1 MGWRGSAATVALLV
15 VGVVGGYA
23 AAYALEP
30 TPASRGAAA
39 PVAAQS
45 PSVPVD
51 PIPPGN
57 AQPSVPALETDLPMR
72 EGRLGNARFRLVHPV
87 PRGWPKIY
95 DAPDEVKWKR
105 AGNPDNTY
113 LLRVQQV
120 QSANDSI
127 EEMLTDRIDELRDE
141 EERLT
146 IVERT
151 ADTLEFTYVSEGFLR
166 HGFLTWLD
174 LRGTGFAEVEIAV
187 TGREVDARGAR
198 QLISRVAAGMR
209 QA

>member
-1 MGWRGSAATVALLV
+1 MGWRGSAAAVVLLV

-23 AAYALEP
+23 ASYALEP
-30 TPASRGAAA
+30 DPATESAPA

-51 PIPPGN
+51 PLPPGD
-57 AQPSVPALETDLPMR
+57 AQPSVPRLETDLPMR
-72 EGRLGNARFRLVHPV
+72 EGRMGSQRFRLVHPV
-87 PRGWPKIY
+87 PRGWARIY
-95 DAPDEVKWKR
+95 NAPNEAKWKK
-105 AGNPDNTY
+105 AGNPDNTF
-113 LLRVQQV
+113 LLRVEQV

-127 EEMLTDRIDELRDE
+127 EETLTDRIQDLQE
-141 EERLT
+141 EEDRFR
-146 IVERT
+146 VEKRT
-151 ADTLEFTYVSEGFLR
+151 ANTLEFTYASDGFLR

-198 QLISRVAAGMR
+198 QLIARVAAGMR